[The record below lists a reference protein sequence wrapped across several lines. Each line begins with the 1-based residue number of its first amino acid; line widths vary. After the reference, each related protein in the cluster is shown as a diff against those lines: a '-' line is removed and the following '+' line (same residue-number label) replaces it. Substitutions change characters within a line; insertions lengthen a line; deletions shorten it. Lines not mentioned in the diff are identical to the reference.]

1 LEIVD
6 RPDPATPPLARR
18 AHHRHGADAALPF
31 AKLRA
36 CYRVCAATLYE
47 RLAALANTGCV
58 VKTDVGYRLADGT
71 NTLARHGHGRSPPRT
86 MTLDRH
92 EQ

>member
-6 RPDPATPPLARR
+6 RPDLATPPLARER
-18 AHHRHGADAALPF
+18 ITTTRWCRRRLPF

-47 RLAALANTGCV
+47 RLAVLANTSCV

-71 NTLARHGHGRSPPRT
+71 TRWRGTGTA
-86 MTLDRH
+86 DRH
-92 EQ
+92 HAP